1 MKLDVVILAG
11 APNNGPLK
19 RVSDTEHEAL
29 IKIARLPMVEY
40 VLKAV
45 NQAKYTG
52 RVAVVGPKKEL
63 EESIQEKVDI
73 FIEAGYSIKDNILR
87 SLAAFEDR
95 SDYILL
101 MTSDIP
107 LITAEVIDKYIEACL
122 QDGKADLYY
131 PIIPRECNLEK
142 FPMSRRTYFQL
153 AEGVF
158 TGGNMVIVKP
168 DIFTGTGDLLDKVI
182 ALRKKPWKLS
192 RLLGIKF
199 ILRFVTGNLSIV
211 EIEDKVAKITG
222 YRGHFMIT
230 EDAEIGFDVDKPS
243 DLEIM
248 QNTIIS

>member
-29 IKIARLPMVEY
+29 IKIAHLPMVEY

-45 NQAKYTG
+45 NQAQYTG
-52 RVAVVGPKKEL
+52 RVVVVGPQKEL
-63 EESIQEKVDI
+63 EESIQEKADFFV
-73 FIEAGYSIKDNILR
+73 EGSYSIKDNILR
-87 SLAAFEDR
+87 GLAALEDG

-101 MTSDIP
+101 MSSDIP
-107 LITAEVIDKYIEACL
+107 LITAEVIDKYIQACL

-131 PIIPRECNLEK
+131 PIIPKESNLEK
-142 FPMSRRTYFQL
+142 FPEAKRTYFQL

-168 DIFTGTGDLLDKVI
+168 EIFTGTEALLEKVF
-182 ALRKKPWKLS
+182 AWRKKPWKLS
-192 RLLGIKF
+192 RLLGVKF
-199 ILRFVTGNLSIV
+199 IMRFVAGNLSIV
-211 EIEDKVAKITG
+211 EIEEKVAKITG
-222 YRGHFMIT
+222 YRGHFMVT

-243 DLEIM
+243 DLEII
-248 QNTIIS
+248 QNTLIS

>member
-1 MKLDVVILAG
+1 MNLDVIILAG

-19 RVSDTEHEAL
+19 KVSDIEHEAL

-52 RVAVVGPKKEL
+52 RVAVVGPKKEM
-63 EESIQEKVDI
+63 EESIQEKVDL
-73 FIEAGYSIKDNILR
+73 FIEAGYSLRENILKG
-87 SLAAFEDR
+87 LTAFRDR
-95 SDYILL
+95 SDYLL
-101 MTSDIP
+101 FMTSDIP

-122 QDGKADLYY
+122 RDGKADLYY
-131 PIIPRECNLEK
+131 PIIPKESNLEK
-142 FPMSRRTYFQL
+142 FPTAKRTYFHL

-168 DIFTGTGDLLDKVI
+168 DIFTGTEDLLDKVI
-182 ALRKKPWKLS
+182 AWRKKPWKLS
-192 RLLGIKF
+192 RLLGMKF

-211 EIEDKVAKITG
+211 EIEDKVAKLTG

-230 EDAEIGFDVDKPS
+230 EDPEIGFDVDKPS

-248 QNTIIS
+248 MNSFLT